1 MFIGREK
8 ELASLKEFYDRDG
21 IGMTVIYGRRR
32 IGKSTLIA
40 EFVRDKK
47 NIFYTATKVG
57 KARNL
62 ELFSRQVTDLF
73 MPGVENISFHTTE
86 AVFDFIDKNIGNDK
100 VVLVIDELPYWAER
114 DEALLSIMQKYID
127 TVWNDKNLKIIL
139 CGSALSFM
147 EKKVLS
153 EKSPL
158 FGRRDSQI
166 RLEAFN
172 YLDAAKFVP
181 DYSCEDKAICYG
193 ITGGVAR
200 YLSMI
205 NPSKSIDENIVRL
218 FFRTDGYLYDETR
231 NLLTQ
236 EFTDIAIVNN
246 IIEQIASGENTLNT
260 IAGKIGEKE
269 PTVLYSLDKLINVG
283 LIEKKKCIT
292 DEKNKK
298 KTQYVLKD
306 YMFKFWYE
314 FIPKATSVIEMG
326 QGELYYQK
334 AVKPV
339 LHSFMGAVFEDMCR
353 YYTLKQGITGE
364 YGCFLTSV
372 GSWWGTE
379 NITDENGNIRAQSA
393 DIDVVAI
400 SDIDKKAVIG
410 ECKFKNEKIDKG
422 IYETLIR
429 RGKLIAA
436 KYKVSK
442 YIFFSLSGY
451 TDCFKDLKDD
461 DVLLLTLESLYE

>member
-1 MFIGREK
+1 MFIGRER

-40 EFVRDKK
+40 EFVKNKK
-47 NIFYTATKVG
+47 TIFYTATKVG
-57 KARNL
+57 KTRNL
-62 ELFSRQVTDLF
+62 ELFSRQVTNLF

-86 AVFDFIDKNIGNDK
+86 AVFDFIDKSIGSDK
-100 VVLVIDELPYWAER
+100 IVLVIDELSYWAER

-205 NPSKSIDENIVRL
+205 DPYKSIDENIVRL

-236 EFTDIAIVNN
+236 EFADISIVNN
-246 IIEQIASGENTLNT
+246 IVEQIAAGENTLNT
-260 IAGKIGEKE
+260 IAAKIGEKE

-283 LIEKKKCIT
+283 LVEKKKCIT

-379 NITDENGNIRAQSA
+379 NITDENDNIRAQSA

-400 SDIDKKAVIG
+400 SEIDKKAVIG

-451 TDCFKDLKDD
+451 TDWFKDLKDD

>member
-1 MFIGREK
+1 MFIGRER

-86 AVFDFIDKNIGNDK
+86 AVFDFIDKNIGTEK

-205 NPSKSIDENIVRL
+205 DPSKSIDENIVRL

-451 TDCFKDLKDD
+451 TDWFKDLKDD

>member
-1 MFIGREK
+1 MFIGRER

-57 KARNL
+57 KTRNL

-205 NPSKSIDENIVRL
+205 DSSKSIDENIVKL

-379 NITDENGNIRAQSA
+379 NITDENDNIRAQSA

-400 SDIDKKAVIG
+400 SEIDKKAVIG

-451 TDCFKDLKDD
+451 TDWFKDLKDE
-461 DVLLLTLESLYE
+461 DVLLLTLDSLYE

>member
-1 MFIGREK
+1 MFIGRER
-8 ELASLKEFYDRDG
+8 ELASLKEFYDKDG
-21 IGMTVIYGRRR
+21 VGMTVIYGRRR
-32 IGKSTLIA
+32 IGKSTLIT
-40 EFVRDKK
+40 EFVRDKRT
-47 NIFYTATKVG
+47 IFYTATKVG
-57 KARNL
+57 KNRNL
-62 ELFSRQVTDLF
+62 ELFSQQVVDLL
-73 MPGVENISFHTTE
+73 MPDVGGISFNTIE
-86 AVFDFIDKNIGNDK
+86 AVFDFIDKNIGNEK
-100 VVLVIDELPYWAER
+100 IVLVIDELPYWAER
-114 DEALLSIMQKYID
+114 DEALLSILQKYID
-127 TVWNDKNLKIIL
+127 TIWNDKNLKIIL

-166 RLEAFN
+166 KLEAFN

-181 DYSCEDKAICYG
+181 NYSNEDKAICYG
-193 ITGGVAR
+193 ITGGVAK

-205 NPSKSIDENIVRL
+205 DPAKSIDENIVRL

-236 EFTDIAIVNN
+236 EFADISIVNN
-246 IIEQIASGENTLNT
+246 IVEQIASGQNTLNA

-283 LIEKKKCIT
+283 LVEKKKCIT

-298 KTQYVLKD
+298 KTQYILKD

-326 QGELYYQK
+326 QGELYYEK

-339 LHSFMGAVFEDMCR
+339 LHSFMGAVFEEMCR

-364 YGCFLTSV
+364 YGCFITSV
-372 GSWWGTE
+372 GSWWGVE
-379 NITDENGNIRAQSA
+379 NLTDENGNVRAQSA

-400 SDIDKKAVIG
+400 SDIDKNAVIG
-410 ECKFKNEKIDKG
+410 ECKFKNEKIDKSV
-422 IYETLIR
+422 YETLIR
-429 RGKLIAA
+429 RGKLITA

-451 TDCFKDLKDD
+451 TDWMKNLNDK
-461 DVLLLTLESLYE
+461 DVLLLTLDSLYE

>member
-1 MFIGREK
+1 MFIGRER
-8 ELASLKEFYDRDG
+8 ELASLKEFYDKDG

-32 IGKSTLIA
+32 IGKSTLIT
-40 EFVRDKK
+40 EFAKDKK
-47 NIFYTATKVG
+47 TIFYTATKVG
-57 KARNL
+57 KNRNL
-62 ELFSRQVTDLF
+62 ELFSKQVVDML
-73 MPGVENISFHTTE
+73 MPGVEDISFNTTE
-86 AVFDFIDKNIGNDK
+86 AVFDFIDKNIGDEK

-114 DEALLSIMQKYID
+114 DDALLSILQKYID

-166 RLEAFN
+166 KLEAFN
-172 YLDAAKFVP
+172 YLDAAKFVS
-181 DYSCEDKAICYG
+181 DYSYEDKAICYG
-193 ITGGVAR
+193 ITGGVAK

-205 NPSKSIDENIVRL
+205 DPEKSIDENIVRL
-218 FFRTDGYLYDETR
+218 FFRTDGYMYDETR

-236 EFTDIAIVNN
+236 EFSDISIVNN
-246 IIEQIASGENTLNT
+246 IVEQIASGENTLNI

-269 PTVLYSLDKLINVG
+269 QTVLYSLDKLINVG
-283 LIEKKKCIT
+283 LVEKKKCIT

-298 KTQYVLKD
+298 KTQYILKD

-326 QGELYYQK
+326 QGEVYYQK
-334 AVKPV
+334 VVKPV
-339 LHSFMGAVFEDMCR
+339 LHSFMGSVFEEMCR
-353 YYTLKQGITGE
+353 YYTLKQGITGQ
-364 YGCFLTSV
+364 YGCFVTTV
-372 GSWWGTE
+372 GTWWGVE
-379 NITDENGNIRAQSA
+379 NIKDENGDIRTQSA
-393 DIDVVAI
+393 DIDVVAL
-400 SDIDKKAVIG
+400 SETDKKAVIG

-422 IYETLIR
+422 IYETLLR
-429 RGKLIAA
+429 RGKLISAQ
-436 KYKVSK
+436 YKVSK

-451 TDCFKDLKDD
+451 TDWFESISDK
-461 DVLLLTLESLYE
+461 DVLLLTLDSLYE

>member
-8 ELASLKEFYDRDG
+8 ELASLKEFYDKAG

-40 EFVRDKK
+40 EFVKDKK

-205 NPSKSIDENIVRL
+205 DPSKSIDENIVRL

-451 TDCFKDLKDD
+451 TDWFKDLKDD